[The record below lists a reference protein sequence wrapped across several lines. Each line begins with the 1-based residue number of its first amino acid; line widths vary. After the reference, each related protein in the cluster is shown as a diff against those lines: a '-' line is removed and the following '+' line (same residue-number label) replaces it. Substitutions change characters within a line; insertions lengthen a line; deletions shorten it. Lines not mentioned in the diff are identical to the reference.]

1 MVKVPGYELSDH
13 AADVIAQREIETT
26 WVVRVLTNPERT
38 EADRSDPTL
47 THALGRIEERDD
59 RLLRVLYNASVAAHC
74 YRLLRPPAAR
84 QDMRIRYDEKVD
96 ALYLRLDDSKVVESE
111 EVKPGIV
118 LDFNAKKQ
126 VVVIE
131 VLDLKRRVPKADL
144 RQLKV
149 LVA

>member
-1 MVKVPGYELSDH
+1 
-13 AADVIAQREIETT
+13 
-26 WVVRVLTNPERT
+26 
-38 EADRSDPTL
+38 
-47 THALGRIEERDD
+47 
-59 RLLRVLYNASVAAHC
+59 
-74 YRLLRPPAAR
+74 
-84 QDMRIRYDEKVD
+84 MRIRYDKKVD

-126 VVVIE
+126 VVGIE

-144 RQLKV
+144 TRLKV